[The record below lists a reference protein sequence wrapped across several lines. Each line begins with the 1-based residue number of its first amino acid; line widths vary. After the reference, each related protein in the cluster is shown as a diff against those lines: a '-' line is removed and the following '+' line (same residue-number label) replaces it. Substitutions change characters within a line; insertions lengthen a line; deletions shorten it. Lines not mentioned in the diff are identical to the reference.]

1 MKTFFIS
8 FLSFLFSF
16 QLLAQ
21 LDNTGVPADST
32 FNKLDSLQVVMQD
45 SLNKFLAQ
53 EKIKNDS
60 ATLAA
65 YTNFADNI
73 FSWTRNN
80 LPSFF
85 NIQQKRITEN
95 NLGMFAI
102 IMLLLI
108 LLTYLRLAYS
118 NDLDELIYSIS
129 SSNRALQIYRTQ
141 TDSFSIASFLLT
153 ANFVLCSVFFIQ
165 FSAQYFFPSH
175 ASQASFTTVLLVILF
190 TSFLLLKSFLFNLL
204 SFTFPLK
211 EILSLYQ
218 FHFYKTLQ
226 VLGITMLPVVLFM
239 FAGNKKYF
247 VFAFGIGCILLL
259 IGVGMLII
267 RGLST
272 SVKFTASNIKYFF
285 IYVCISEAA
294 MVLLLIKLLTKIV
307 S

>member
-1 MKTFFIS
+1 MKTILTS
-8 FLSFLFSF
+8 FLAILFSL
-16 QLLAQ
+16 QLVAQ
-21 LDNTGVPADST
+21 FDSTSISADST
-32 FNKLDSLQVVMQD
+32 VTEIDSLQIALQD
-45 SLNKFLAQ
+45 SLNKILVQ

-60 ATLAA
+60 ASLVAH
-65 YTNFADNI
+65 TNFADNI
-73 FSWTRNN
+73 FSWARKNS
-80 LPSFF
+80 PSLF

-102 IMLLLI
+102 IMLLLV

-118 NDLDELIYSIS
+118 NDFDELIYSTS

-141 TDSFSIASFLLT
+141 TDSFSVASFLLT

-175 ASQASFTTVLLVILF
+175 ASQASITTVLLVILF
-190 TSFLLLKSFLFNLL
+190 TSFLFLKSFLFNLL

-211 EILSLYQ
+211 EILSLYK

-226 VLGITMLPVVLFM
+226 ILGITMLPVVLFM

-247 VFAFGIGCILLL
+247 VFAFGIACILLL
-259 IGVGMLII
+259 IGVVMLII

-272 SVKFTASNIKYFF
+272 SIKFTASNIKYFF

>member
-1 MKTFFIS
+1 
-8 FLSFLFSF
+8 
-16 QLLAQ
+16 
-21 LDNTGVPADST
+21 
-32 FNKLDSLQVVMQD
+32 MQD

-80 LPSFF
+80 LPPFF

-175 ASQASFTTVLLVILF
+175 ASQASFTTVLLIILF

-226 VLGITMLPVVLFM
+226 VLGTTMLPVVLFM